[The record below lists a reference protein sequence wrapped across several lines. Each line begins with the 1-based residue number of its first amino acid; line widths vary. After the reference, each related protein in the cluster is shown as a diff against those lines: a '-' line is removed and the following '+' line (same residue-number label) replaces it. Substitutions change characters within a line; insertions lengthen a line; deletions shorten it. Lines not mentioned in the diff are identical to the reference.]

1 MFDAFRTLFARHAP
15 LDAEASAAGS
25 ARTPRGE
32 HALQLAACAM
42 LLEAAHADDHFAAEE
57 RRVVEQSLAA
67 HFHLSAEALSELIA
81 ASEAARREAVDL
93 HEFASV
99 LRAHYDDADRL
110 ALAEILWRVVA
121 ADGRLS
127 PHEDA
132 FTRTFRRVLDLDPA
146 QFALARR
153 RALGDGASD

>member
-25 ARTPRGE
+25 ARARRGD
-32 HALQLAACAM
+32 HALQVAAGAM
-42 LLEAAHADDHFAAEE
+42 LLEAAHADDSFAPEE
-57 RRVVEQSLAA
+57 RRVVEESLAA
-67 HFHLSAEALSELIA
+67 HFQLSAEALSELMA
-81 ASEAARREAVDL
+81 ASELARREAVDL
-93 HEFASV
+93 HEFANV
-99 LRAHYDDADRL
+99 LRTHYDDADRL
-110 ALAEILWRVVA
+110 ALAEMLWRVVA

-132 FTRTFRRVLDLDPA
+132 FARTFRRVLDLDPA

-153 RALGDGASD
+153 RALGDAAPN

>member
-15 LDAEASAAGS
+15 LDAETSAAGT
-25 ARTPRGE
+25 ARAPRGD
-32 HALQLAACAM
+32 HALQVAACAM
-42 LLEAAHADDHFAAEE
+42 LLEAAHADDRFAAEE
-57 RRVVEQSLAA
+57 RRVVEQSLST
-67 HFHLSAEALSELIA
+67 HFRLSADALDELMA
-81 ASEAARREAVDL
+81 ASETARREAVDL

-110 ALAEILWRVVA
+110 ALAEMLWRVVA

-132 FTRTFRRVLDLDPA
+132 FARTFRRVLDLDPA

-153 RALGDGASD
+153 RALGDAPSP